1 MEHSNKSSSKYV
13 TQAVLGFA
21 HFLLIP
27 ANTVAFFTTVS
38 QLYSQILKAMT
49 TEIHI
54 MQQFVS
60 SFSFD

>member
-1 MEHSNKSSSKYV
+1 MKHSNKPSSKYV
-13 TQAVLGFA
+13 TYAVLGFA

-27 ANTVAFFTTVS
+27 ANAVPFPTTVS

-49 TEIHI
+49 TEIHT

-60 SFSFD
+60 SFSFA